1 MNLVIVESPAKAKT
15 INKYLGDDY
24 IVLASYGHIRDLPS
38 KNGSVDPENDF
49 KMEWEVDSF
58 SKKYLKDITDAAKN
72 SSKIILATDPDRE
85 GEAIAWHV
93 KEYLNEKKLIKDKHV
108 ERVVFNEITKKAVIN
123 GIENPRQIEPL
134 LVDAYMARR
143 ALDYLV
149 GFNISPILW
158 TKLPGSKS
166 AGRVQSVALK
176 LITEREHEIELFNP
190 QEFWTLSVKFT
201 DNNKNQLLSSIT
213 QLDGSK
219 IEKFSFKDKAEI
231 DKAIKDFKS
240 KKFIITDI
248 SSKVVNRNPLGPF
261 TTSTLQ
267 QVASGKLGFGASRT
281 MQIAQKLY
289 QGIEIEGET
298 IGLITYMRT
307 DGTNLSSDAIDSFR
321 SYIKNE
327 FGKEYLPETS
337 INYTGKKAKNAQE
350 AHEAIRPTDIMR
362 TPDIIKKYLSPD
374 QNKLYD
380 LIWCRALSSQMETA
394 KFDRNTIT
402 ISTEDNQTKCKAS
415 GSVIKFDG
423 FLKILKDNKKDEDEE
438 ILPKMTKGPVNIEAL
453 LDEQHFTQPP
463 PRYSE
468 ASLVKKLEE
477 LGIGRPSTYAS
488 IISVISTR
496 GYAEAINKRFH
507 PTDRGKLI
515 SAFLEKLFSKYV
527 DYNFTA
533 SLENQLD
540 EITTGKEGWLKVLE
554 MFWKDFNQNVSA
566 VKEKRTR
573 EVLDLLN
580 ESLGS
585 LIFERGKDGNV
596 DRNCKLCDTG
606 SLSLKNS
613 FRGGAF
619 IGCSNYPDCKFTRPL
634 SKAKAAA
641 QSQLAEPKFIGKHDN
656 GNDMFLKNGRFGPYI
671 QYEKNEEIAEK
682 IIESKK
688 KKKKKKKNDKPDN
701 NFKNVSIPKGVTL
714 ESVDLDRAKFLC
726 SLPKILGINPENQKD
741 IILNSGR
748 FGPYLKCENKS
759 ARIENV
765 EEIFSI
771 GLNRAI
777 SLIAE
782 AKPGRMSS
790 SIIKDLGE
798 HPEDK
803 KPVRIMK
810 GQYGPYIKYKSLN
823 ATIPEEKDPLEIN
836 MEEALILIE
845 KRKEY
850 DKTKKIKNEEKNE
863 KINNIDYVFKYSFM
877 FIY

>member
-15 INKYLGDDY
+15 INKYLGNNY
-24 IVLASYGHIRDLPS
+24 TVLASYGHIRDLPS
-38 KNGSVDPENDF
+38 KTGSVDPENKF
-49 KMEWEVDSF
+49 KMIWEVDSF
-58 SKKYLKDITDAAKN
+58 SKKYLKEITDAAKE
-72 SSKIILATDPDRE
+72 SDKIILATDPDRE

-93 KEYLNEKKLIKDKHV
+93 KEFLNEKKLLKDKKI
-108 ERVVFNEITKKAVIN
+108 ERVVFNEITKKAVIH

-176 LITEREHEIELFNP
+176 LVTEREHEIESFKP
-190 QEFWTLSVKFT
+190 DEFWTLSVEFT
-201 DNNKNQLLSSIT
+201 DNKNQKITSSIS
-213 QLDGSK
+213 QLNGNK
-219 IEKFSFKDKAEI
+219 IEKFSFKNKDEI
-231 DKAIKDFKS
+231 NKAISSIKDKNFN
-240 KKFIITDI
+240 ITDI
-248 SSKVVNRNPLGPF
+248 SSKVINRNPSGPF

-267 QVASGKLGFGASRT
+267 QTASSRLGFGASRT

-289 QGIEIEGET
+289 QGIDIEGET

-307 DGTNLSSDAIDSFR
+307 DGTNLSADAVSTFR
-321 SYIKNE
+321 DYIQKE
-327 FGKEYLPETS
+327 IGKEYLPKNVL
-337 INYTGKKAKNAQE
+337 NYSGKKAKNAQE
-350 AHEAIRPTDIMR
+350 AHEAIRPTDIIR
-362 TPDIIKKYLSPD
+362 TPQSVKKYLSTD

-380 LIWCRALSSQMETA
+380 LIWSRALSSQMESA

-402 ISTEDNQTKCKAS
+402 ITSDNDDTICKAS
-415 GSVIKFDG
+415 GSVLKFDG
-423 FLKILKDNKKDEDEE
+423 FLKVYNTPNKDDDEG
-438 ILPKMTKGPVNIEAL
+438 ILPEMSKGPINIEAL

-468 ASLVKKLEE
+468 AGLVKKLEE

-488 IISVISTR
+488 IISTITNR
-496 GYAEAINKRFH
+496 GYAEILNKRFF

-533 SLENQLD
+533 GLEDQLD
-540 EITTGKEGWLKVLE
+540 EITTGKESWIKVLE
-554 MFWKDFNQNVSA
+554 LFWKDFNNNVA
-566 VKEKRTR
+566 EVKEKRTR

-580 ESLGS
+580 DSLGD
-585 LIFERGKDGNV
+585 LVFDKDNEGNV
-596 DRNCKLCDTG
+596 VRKCQLCNSGT
-606 SLSLKNS
+606 LSLKNS

-641 QSQLAEPKFIGKHDN
+641 QAQLTEPKFIGKHIN
-656 GNDMFLKNGRFGPYI
+656 GNDIFLKNGRFGPYL
-671 QYEKNEEIAEK
+671 QYEKILDEIEVEK
-682 IIESKK
+682 VTKK
-688 KKKKKKKNDKPDN
+688 KKKSKKLKSDVNELL
-701 NFKNVSIPKGVTL
+701 KNVSIPKGLEL
-714 ESVDLDRAKFLC
+714 ESIDLEKAQFLC
-726 SLPKILGINPENQKD
+726 ALPKSLGINPENQKE
-741 IILNSGR
+741 ITLNTGR

-777 SLIAE
+777 ILIAE
-782 AKPGRMSS
+782 AKPGRM
-790 SIIKDLGE
+790 
-798 HPEDK
+798 
-803 KPVRIMK
+803 
-810 GQYGPYIKYKSLN
+810 
-823 ATIPEEKDPLEIN
+823 
-836 MEEALILIE
+836 
-845 KRKEY
+845 
-850 DKTKKIKNEEKNE
+850 
-863 KINNIDYVFKYSFM
+863 
-877 FIY
+877 

>member
-15 INKYLGDDY
+15 INKYLGKDY
-24 IVLASYGHIRDLPS
+24 KVLASYGHIRDLPS
-38 KNGSVDPENDF
+38 KNGSVDPDDNF
-49 KMEWEVDSF
+49 KMLWEVDSF
-58 SKKYLKDITDAAKN
+58 SRKYLKEITDAAKD

-93 KEYLNEKKLIKDKHV
+93 KEYLNEKKLLKDKHI
-108 ERVVFNEITKKAVIN
+108 ERVVFNEITKKAVTH
-123 GIENPRQIEPL
+123 GIDNPRQIEPL

-176 LITEREHEIELFNP
+176 LITEREHEIELFKP
-190 QEFWTLSVKFT
+190 EEFWTLNIKFN
-201 DNNKNQLLSSIT
+201 DNNKNSFTANISQLNN
-213 QLDGSK
+213 K
-219 IEKFSFKDKAEI
+219 KVEKFSFKNKSDI
-231 DKAIKDFKS
+231 NKAIDDIKT
-240 KKFIITDI
+240 KKFSISDI
-248 SSKVVNRNPLGPF
+248 STKVVSRNPSGPF

-267 QVASGKLGFGASRT
+267 QISSGRLGFGASRT
-281 MQIAQKLY
+281 MQIAQRLY
-289 QGIEIEGET
+289 QGIEIDGET
-298 IGLITYMRT
+298 IGLITYIRT
-307 DGTNLSSDAIDSFR
+307 DGANISKDAVPLFR
-321 SYIKNE
+321 DYIKKE
-327 FGKEYLPETS
+327 YGDEYLPKEPL
-337 INYTGKKAKNAQE
+337 NYSGKKAKNAQE
-350 AHEAIRPTDIMR
+350 AHEAIRPTDIIR
-362 TPDIIKKYLSPD
+362 SPDKIKKYLSSD

-380 LIWCRALSSQMETA
+380 LIWSRALSSQMESA

-402 ISTEDNQTKCKAS
+402 INSNDDGTICKAS

-423 FLKILKDNKKDEDEE
+423 FLKVFKDQKKDDSDK
-438 ILPKMTKGPVNIEAL
+438 ILPEVSKGSVNIEEL
-453 LDEQHFTQPP
+453 IDEQRFTQPP

-496 GYAEAINKRFH
+496 GYAETISKRFH

-533 SLENQLD
+533 GLENQLD
-540 EITTGKEGWLKVLE
+540 DITAGKEDWIKVLE
-554 MFWKDFNQNVSA
+554 MFWKDFNKNVSD

-580 ESLGS
+580 DSLGS
-585 LIFERGKDGNV
+585 LIFERDSDGNI
-596 DRNCKLCDTG
+596 DRKCKLCENG

-634 SKAKAAA
+634 SKAKAAQ
-641 QSQLAEPKFIGKHDN
+641 QSQLAEPKLIGKHDN
-656 GNDMFLKNGRFGPYI
+656 GNDMYLKNGRFGPYI
-671 QYEKNEEIAEK
+671 QYEIIPEVVSEVAEK
-682 IIESKK
+682 KKTKK
-688 KKKKKKKNDKPDN
+688 KKVKKEISNLKNI
-701 NFKNVSIPKGVTL
+701 SIPKGISI
-714 ESVDLDRAKFLC
+714 ESVDMVRAKFLC
-726 SLPKILGINPENQKD
+726 SLPKSLGINPENQKE
-741 IILNSGR
+741 IFLNSGR

-777 SLIAE
+777 TLIAE

-790 SIIKDLGE
+790 SMIKDLGE
-798 HPEDK
+798 HPEDVM
-803 KPVRIMK
+803 PFNLQVIF
-810 GQYGPYIKYKSLN
+810 
-823 ATIPEEKDPLEIN
+823 A
-836 MEEALILIE
+836 
-845 KRKEY
+845 
-850 DKTKKIKNEEKNE
+850 
-863 KINNIDYVFKYSFM
+863 
-877 FIY
+877 

>member
-15 INKYLGDDY
+15 INKYLGDNY
-24 IVLASYGHIRDLPS
+24 KVLASYGHIRDLPS
-38 KNGSVDPENDF
+38 KNGSVDPDQDF
-49 KMEWEVDSF
+49 KMEWEIDSF
-58 SKKYLKDITDAAKN
+58 SKKYLKEITDAAKD

-93 KEYLNEKKLIKDKHV
+93 KEYLNEKKLLKDKEI
-108 ERVVFNEITKKAVIN
+108 ERVVFNEITKKAVIH

-176 LITEREHEIELFNP
+176 LITEREHEIESFKP
-190 QEFWTLSVKFT
+190 EEFWTLSVKFKDEKNQNILASISQL
-201 DNNKNQLLSSIT
+201 DNN
-213 QLDGSK
+213 K
-219 IEKFSFKDKAEI
+219 IEKFSFRNKDEI
-231 DKAIKDFKS
+231 NKAIS
-240 KKFIITDI
+240 SINQKKFSITDI
-248 SSKVVNRNPLGPF
+248 SSKVVNRNPSGPF

-267 QVASGKLGFGASRT
+267 QTASSRLGFGASRT

-289 QGIEIEGET
+289 QGVEIEGET

-307 DGTNLSSDAIDSFR
+307 DGTNLSKDAVVAFR
-321 SYIKNE
+321 DYIKKEIGN
-327 FGKEYLPETS
+327 EYLPES
-337 INYTGKKAKNAQE
+337 ALNYSGKKAKNAQE
-350 AHEAIRPTDIMR
+350 AHEAIRPTDVIR
-362 TPDIIKKYLSPD
+362 TPQSVKKYLSTD

-380 LIWCRALSSQMETA
+380 LIWSRALSSQMQSA

-402 ISTEDNQTKCKAS
+402 ITSNNNDTVCKAS
-415 GSVIKFDG
+415 GSVLKFDG
-423 FLKILKDNKKDEDEE
+423 FLKIYNNQGKDDDEN
-438 ILPKMTKGPVNIEAL
+438 ILPSVSKGLVNIESL
-453 LDEQHFTQPP
+453 IDEQHFTQPP

-488 IISVISTR
+488 IISTIANR
-496 GYAEAINKRFH
+496 GYAEILNKRFF

-533 SLENQLD
+533 GLEDQLD
-540 EITTGKEGWLKVLE
+540 EITTGKESWIRVLE
-554 MFWKDFNQNVSA
+554 LFWKDFNNNVA
-566 VKEKRTR
+566 EVKEKRTR

-580 ESLGS
+580 DSLGD
-585 LIFERGKDGNV
+585 LVFDKDDKGNIV
-596 DRNCKLCDTG
+596 RKCQLCNSGT
-606 SLSLKNS
+606 LSLKNS

-619 IGCSNYPDCKFTRPL
+619 IGCSNYPECKFTRPL

-641 QSQLAEPKFIGKHDN
+641 QAQLAEPKFIGKHEN
-656 GNDMFLKNGRFGPYI
+656 GNDIYLKNGRFGPYL
-671 QYEKNEEIAEK
+671 QYEKIPEDIEIEK
-682 IIESKK
+682 TPKK
-688 KKKKKKKNDKPDN
+688 KKKTKKLKSDVNELL
-701 NFKNVSIPKGVTL
+701 KNVSIPKGL
-714 ESVDLDRAKFLC
+714 ELKSIDLEKAQFLC
-726 SLPKILGINPENQKD
+726 SLPKSLGINPDNQKE
-741 IILNSGR
+741 ITLNTGR

-777 SLIAE
+777 TLIAE

-790 SIIKDLGE
+790 SMIKDLGE

-823 ATIPEEKDPLEIN
+823 ATIPEEKDPTELT

-850 DKTKKIKNEEKNE
+850 DKTKKKK
-863 KINNIDYVFKYSFM
+863 KKK
-877 FIY
+877 

>member
-15 INKYLGDDY
+15 INKYLGDEY
-24 IVLASYGHIRDLPS
+24 TVLASYGNIRDLPS
-38 KNGSVDPENDF
+38 KNGSVDPEKNF

-58 SKKYLKDITDAAKN
+58 SKKYLKEITDAAKD
-72 SSKIILATDPDRE
+72 STKIILATDPDRE

-93 KEYLNEKKLIKDKHV
+93 KEYLNEKKLLKDKEV
-108 ERVVFNEITKKAVIN
+108 ERVVFNEITKKAVVH

-134 LVDAYMARR
+134 LVNAYMARR

-176 LITEREHEIELFNP
+176 LITEREHEIESFKP
-190 QEFWTLSVKFT
+190 EEFWTLSVKFANNENQMIT
-201 DNNKNQLLSSIT
+201 ASISQLDNN
-213 QLDGSK
+213 K
-219 IEKFSFKDKAEI
+219 IEKFSFKNKDEI
-231 DKAIKDFKS
+231 NKAILSINK
-240 KKFIITDI
+240 KKFNITDI
-248 SSKVVNRNPLGPF
+248 SSKIINRNPSGPF

-267 QVASGKLGFGASRT
+267 QTSSSRLGFGASRT

-289 QGIEIEGET
+289 QGIEIDGET

-307 DGTNLSSDAIDSFR
+307 DGTNISKDAVSSFR
-321 SYIKNE
+321 DYIKNE
-327 FGKEYLPETS
+327 IGDEYLPKNFL
-337 INYTGKKAKNAQE
+337 NYSGKKAKNAQE
-350 AHEAIRPTDIMR
+350 AHEAIRPTDIIR
-362 TPDIIKKYLSPD
+362 TPKSIKKYLSPD
-374 QNKLYD
+374 QHKLYD
-380 LIWCRALSSQMETA
+380 LIWSRALSSQMESA
-394 KFDRNTIT
+394 QFDRNTIT
-402 ISTEDNQTKCKAS
+402 ITSNDNDTICKAS
-415 GSVIKFDG
+415 GSVLKFDG
-423 FLKILKDNKKDEDEE
+423 FLKIYNTTPNKDDDEN
-438 ILPKMTKGPVNIEAL
+438 ILPEMSKGLVNIESL
-453 LDEQHFTQPP
+453 MDEQHFTQPP

-488 IISVISTR
+488 IISTIANR
-496 GYAEAINKRFH
+496 GYAEILNKRFF

-533 SLENQLD
+533 GLEDQLD
-540 EITTGKEGWLKVLE
+540 EITTGKESWIKVLE
-554 MFWKDFNQNVSA
+554 LFWKDFHNNVSK

-580 ESLGS
+580 DSLGD
-585 LIFERGKDGNV
+585 LVFDKDDKGNV
-596 DRNCKLCDTG
+596 VRSCQLCNSGT
-606 SLSLKNS
+606 LSLKNS

-619 IGCSNYPDCKFTRPL
+619 IGCSNYPECKFTRPL

-641 QSQLAEPKFIGKHDN
+641 QAQLAEPKFIGKHDN
-656 GNDMFLKNGRFGPYI
+656 GKDIYLKNGRFGPYL
-671 QYEKNEEIAEK
+671 QYEKILDEIKTEEVT
-682 IIESKK
+682 KK
-688 KKKKKKKNDKPDN
+688 KKKAKKIKSEVNELL
-701 NFKNVSIPKGVTL
+701 KNVSIPKGLDL
-714 ESVDLDRAKFLC
+714 ENIDLKKAKFLC
-726 SLPKILGINPENQKD
+726 SLPKSLGTNPDNQKE
-741 IILNSGR
+741 ITLNTGR

-759 ARIENV
+759 ARIENI

-777 SLIAE
+777 TLIAE

-790 SIIKDLGE
+790 SMIKDLGE

-803 KPVRIMK
+803 KPVRVMK

-823 ATIPEEKDPLEIN
+823 ATIPEEKDPTELT

-850 DKTKKIKNEEKNE
+850 DKNKKNKK
-863 KINNIDYVFKYSFM
+863 KKK
-877 FIY
+877 

>member
-15 INKYLGDDY
+15 INKYLGDKY
-24 IVLASYGHIRDLPS
+24 KVLASYGHIRDLPS
-38 KNGSVDPENDF
+38 KNGSVDPDKDF

-58 SKKYLKDITDAAKN
+58 SKKYLKEITDAAKD

-93 KEYLNEKKLIKDKHV
+93 KEYLNEKKLLKDKEI
-108 ERVVFNEITKKAVIN
+108 ERVVFNEITKKAVIH

-176 LITEREHEIELFNP
+176 LITEREHEIESFKP
-190 QEFWTLSVKFT
+190 EEFWTLSIKFV
-201 DNNKNQLLSSIT
+201 DKKNQNITASIS
-213 QLDGSK
+213 QLENNK
-219 IEKFSFKDKAEI
+219 IEKFSFKNKEEI
-231 DKAIKDFKS
+231 NKAISIINK
-240 KKFIITDI
+240 KKFSITDI
-248 SSKVVNRNPLGPF
+248 SSKIVNRNPSGPF

-267 QVASGKLGFGASRT
+267 QTSSSRLGFGASRT

-307 DGTNLSSDAIDSFR
+307 DGTNLSKDAVSSFR
-321 SYIKNE
+321 NYIKNE
-327 FGKEYLPETS
+327 MGKEYLPETAL
-337 INYTGKKAKNAQE
+337 NYSGKKAKNAQE
-350 AHEAIRPTDIMR
+350 AHEAIRPTDIIR
-362 TPDIIKKYLSPD
+362 TPQSVKKYLSPD

-380 LIWCRALSSQMETA
+380 LIWSRALSSQMESA

-402 ISTEDNQTKCKAS
+402 ISSDNNDTICKAS
-415 GSVIKFDG
+415 GSVLKFDG
-423 FLKILKDNKKDEDEE
+423 FLKIYKNPSKDDDES
-438 ILPKMTKGPVNIEAL
+438 ILPAMLKGLINIESL
-453 LDEQHFTQPP
+453 VDEQHFTQPP

-488 IISVISTR
+488 IISTIANR
-496 GYAEAINKRFH
+496 GYAEILNKRFF

-533 SLENQLD
+533 GLENQLD
-540 EITTGKEGWLKVLE
+540 EITTGKESWIKVLE
-554 MFWKDFNQNVSA
+554 LFWKDFNNNVSE

-580 ESLGS
+580 ESLGD
-585 LIFERGKDGNV
+585 LVFDKDKEGNIV
-596 DRNCKLCDTG
+596 RKCQLCSSGT
-606 SLSLKNS
+606 LSLKNS

-619 IGCSNYPDCKFTRPL
+619 IGCSNYPECKFTRPL

-641 QSQLAEPKFIGKHDN
+641 QAQLAEPKFIGKHLN
-656 GNDMFLKNGRFGPYI
+656 GNDIYLKNGRFGPYL
-671 QYEKNEEIAEK
+671 QYEKILDEVESEK
-682 IIESKK
+682 NSKK
-688 KKKKKKKNDKPDN
+688 KKKSKKLKSDINELL
-701 NFKNVSIPKGVTL
+701 KNVSIPKGL
-714 ESVDLDRAKFLC
+714 ELENIDLEKAQFLC
-726 SLPKILGINPENQKD
+726 SLPKSLGINPDNQKE
-741 IILNSGR
+741 ITLNTGR

-759 ARIENV
+759 ARIENI

-777 SLIAE
+777 TLIAE

-803 KPVRIMK
+803 KPVRVMK

-823 ATIPEEKDPLEIN
+823 ATIPEEKDPTELT

-850 DKTKKIKNEEKNE
+850 DKTKKKK
-863 KINNIDYVFKYSFM
+863 KK
-877 FIY
+877 

>member
-15 INKYLGDDY
+15 INKYLGDEY
-24 IVLASYGHIRDLPS
+24 VVLASYGHIRDLPS
-38 KNGSVDPENDF
+38 KNGSVDPDQDF

-58 SKKYLKDITDAAKN
+58 SKKYLKEITDAAKD

-93 KEYLNEKKLIKDKHV
+93 KEYLNDKKLLKDKEV
-108 ERVVFNEITKKAVIN
+108 ERVVFNEITKKAVIH

-176 LITEREHEIELFNP
+176 LITEREHEIESFKP
-190 QEFWTLSVKFT
+190 EEFWTLSVNFS
-201 DNNKNQLLSSIT
+201 DEKNQNIIASIS
-213 QLDGSK
+213 QLNNNK
-219 IEKFSFKDKAEI
+219 IEKFTFKNKDQI
-231 DKAIKDFKS
+231 NKAISNIKE
-240 KKFIITDI
+240 KKFSISDI
-248 SSKVVNRNPLGPF
+248 SSKVVNRNPYGPF

-267 QVASGKLGFGASRT
+267 QTASSRLGFGASRT

-307 DGTNLSSDAIDSFR
+307 DGTNLSKDTISTFR
-321 SYIKNE
+321 NYIQQE
-327 FGKEYLPETS
+327 FGKEYLPQS
-337 INYTGKKAKNAQE
+337 ALNYSGKKAKNAQE
-350 AHEAIRPTDIMR
+350 AHEAIRPTDIIR
-362 TPDIIKKYLSPD
+362 TPQSVKKYLSTD

-380 LIWCRALSSQMETA
+380 LIWSRALSSQMESA

-402 ISTEDNQTKCKAS
+402 ITSENNDTICKAS
-415 GSVIKFDG
+415 GSVLKFDG
-423 FLKILKDNKKDEDEE
+423 FLKIYNNPNKDDDET
-438 ILPKMTKGPVNIEAL
+438 ILPQMLKGPVNIETL
-453 LDEQHFTQPP
+453 IDEQHFTQPP

-488 IISVISTR
+488 IISTIANR
-496 GYAEAINKRFH
+496 GYAEILNKRFF

-515 SAFLEKLFSKYV
+515 SAFLEKLFSRYV

-533 SLENQLD
+533 GLEDQLD
-540 EITTGKEGWLKVLE
+540 EITSGKESWIKVLE
-554 MFWKDFNQNVSA
+554 LFWKDFHNNVSE

-580 ESLGS
+580 DSLGD
-585 LIFERGKDGNV
+585 LIFDKDDKGNIV
-596 DRNCKLCDTG
+596 RKCQLCSSG

-619 IGCSNYPDCKFTRPL
+619 IGCSNYPECKFTRPL

-641 QSQLAEPKFIGKHDN
+641 QSQLAEPKLIGKHEN
-656 GNDMFLKNGRFGPYI
+656 GNDIFLKNGRFGPYL
-671 QYEKNEEIAEK
+671 QYEKILDDIKDEK
-682 IIESKK
+682 PAKK
-688 KKKKKKKNDKPDN
+688 KRKTKNKSDVN
-701 NFKNVSIPKGVTL
+701 ELLKNVSIPKGLDLKSIDL
-714 ESVDLDRAKFLC
+714 EKAQFLC
-726 SLPKILGINPENQKD
+726 SLPKSLGINPENQKE
-741 IILNSGR
+741 ITLNTGR

-765 EEIFSI
+765 DEIFSI

-798 HPEDK
+798 HPDDK
-803 KPVRIMK
+803 KPIRVMK

-850 DKTKKIKNEEKNE
+850 DKNKKKK
-863 KINNIDYVFKYSFM
+863 KK
-877 FIY
+877 